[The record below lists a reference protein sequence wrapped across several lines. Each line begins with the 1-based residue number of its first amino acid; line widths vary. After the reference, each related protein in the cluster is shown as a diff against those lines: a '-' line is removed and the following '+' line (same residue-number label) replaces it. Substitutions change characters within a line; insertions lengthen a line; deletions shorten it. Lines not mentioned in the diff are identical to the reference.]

1 MVVFATVI
9 VVSQELS
16 LHGPWAFAV
25 KEEWCH
31 CCKVADKLTSELEVM
46 VSLIYGCASIVVI
59 YNDRIRKFVD
69 GRETWWFACWA
80 GHVRAYLVV

>member
-1 MVVFATVI
+1 MFATVI

-16 LHGPWAFAV
+16 LHSPGAFTV
-25 KEEWCH
+25 EEKWCH

-46 VSLIYGCASIVVI
+46 VSLICGCASIVVI